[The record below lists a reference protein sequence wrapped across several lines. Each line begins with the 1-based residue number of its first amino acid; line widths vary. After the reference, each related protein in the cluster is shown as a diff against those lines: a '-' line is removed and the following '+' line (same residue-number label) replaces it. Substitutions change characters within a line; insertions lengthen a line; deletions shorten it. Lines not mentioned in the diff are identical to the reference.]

1 MLAAADPS
9 DGVEDVLMFHP
20 AGLEA
25 ADPACELEE
34 ACLKR
39 HGEYRAEPE
48 GGTQQ
53 DAGRQGKHFDA
64 ELHDADGDIREL
76 LPDGERGCYQ

>member
-25 ADPACELEE
+25 ADPACELELRSMT
-34 ACLKR
+34 LKKQFIEEKKD
-39 HGEYRAEPE
+39 H
-48 GGTQQ
+48 QIQ
-53 DAGRQGKHFDA
+53 K
-64 ELHDADGDIREL
+64 
-76 LPDGERGCYQ
+76 